1 MRVPSRIQRSFVEW
15 LADIIFVH
23 HGDSRW
29 AQRGFLEV
37 LFLADQANAL
47 QFAQAA
53 LGGVCGPSVPFR
65 QMFRWKLA
73 WCSFAKDDEEHRQG
87 GQADVLIEAAL
98 PKIVGQSYVP
108 ARGSLVFLTRAVLRE

>member
-1 MRVPSRIQRSFVEW
+1 M
-15 LADIIFVH
+15 
-23 HGDSRW
+23 
-29 AQRGFLEV
+29 

-65 QMFRWKLA
+65 HMFRWKLA